1 MNKNGAV
8 RATALLLL
16 IILLTSLLIGCERE
30 KKITV
35 KNRIYYEFFDTVS
48 TIYDYT
54 GGSEDDFRQ
63 VAMHFEDRLEYYH
76 KLFDIYNEYDGINNL
91 ATVNRLAGREEVK
104 VDSELIDFLLFAKEM
119 HGKTDGNVNVAM
131 GSVLSIWHKYRTIGV
146 ELPPI
151 EELAAAEDHTDINDM
166 IIDREASTVYL
177 ADPKMSLDV
186 GAIAKGYAVERIAD
200 SLMGYGI
207 TSYVLDVGGN
217 LRAIGTK
224 ADGSSWKTGVQNPRP
239 EDGKSYVYYLY
250 VEDSSVVTSGDY
262 QRYYTVDG
270 KKYHHIINKD
280 TLMPAEY
287 FSSVTVMVEDSGIA
301 DALSTALFNMDYES
315 GVALL
320 NQFEDIS
327 VVWVTHD
334 GEVKTYGINE

>member
-1 MNKNGAV
+1 MNKNKPV
-8 RATALLLL
+8 RIIALLLL
-16 IILLTSLLIGCERE
+16 ITLLASLFIGCDRE
-30 KKITV
+30 KKITA
-35 KNRIYYEFFDTVS
+35 KNRIYYEYFDTVS

-63 VAMHFEDRLEYYH
+63 AAMHFEDRLEYYH
-76 KLFDIYNEYDGINNL
+76 KLFDIYNEYDGINNV
-91 ATVNRLAGREEVK
+91 ATVNRLAGAEAVK
-104 VDSELIDFLLFAKEM
+104 VDSELVDFLLFAKEM
-119 HGKTDGNVNVAM
+119 HNKTDGNVNVAM
-131 GSVLSIWHKYRTIGV
+131 GSVLSIWHRYRTIGV
-146 ELPPI
+146 ELPPV
-151 EELAAAEDHTDINDM
+151 EELALAAEHTDINNL
-166 IIDREASTVYL
+166 IIDEEASTVYL
-177 ADPKMSLDV
+177 ADPLMSLDV

-217 LRAIGTK
+217 LRAIGAK
-224 ADGSSWKTGVQNPRP
+224 ADGSKWKTGVQNPKP

-250 VEDSSVVTSGDY
+250 VEDCSVVTSGDY

-287 FSSVTVMVEDSGIA
+287 FSSVTVMVEDSGVA
-301 DALSTALFNMDYES
+301 DALSTALFNMSYES

-320 NQFEDIS
+320 GNFEDIS
-327 VVWVTHD
+327 AVWVTLD